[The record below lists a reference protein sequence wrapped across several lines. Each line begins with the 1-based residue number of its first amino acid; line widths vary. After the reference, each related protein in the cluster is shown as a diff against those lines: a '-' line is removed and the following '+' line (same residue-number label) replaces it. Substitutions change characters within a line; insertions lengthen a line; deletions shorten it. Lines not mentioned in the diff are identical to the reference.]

1 MKRTLFAL
9 LVGVFGLPAMAAQ
22 MECMVDTAAYDEWQ
36 VGYCS
41 NFEYTLDNNT
51 NTAIWRI
58 TGTTKPV
65 HSVLWSEKTTGCA
78 SNSLYCSKE
87 IRPYQE
93 HVGKATILYTDG
105 TWEAVEATA
114 SFETGY

>member
-1 MKRTLFAL
+1 MKKTFISLIVGL
-9 LVGVFGLPAMAAQ
+9 LTLPAMAAQ

-36 VGYCS
+36 VGHCP
-41 NFEYTLDNNT
+41 NFEYTMDNNT
-51 NTAIWRI
+51 NTAIWRV

-65 HSVLWSEKTTGCA
+65 SSVLWSETTAGCA

-93 HVGKATILYTDG
+93 HLGKATILYTDG
-105 TWEAVEATA
+105 TWEAVQATA

>member
-1 MKRTLFAL
+1 MKKTLLAL
-9 LVGVFGLPAMAAQ
+9 ITGLVTLPTLAAQ
-22 MECMVDTAAYDEWQ
+22 MECMVDTAALDVWQ
-36 VGYCS
+36 VGDCP

-58 TGTTKPV
+58 TGTTKTV
-65 HSVLWSEKTTGCA
+65 SSVLWSDATAGCA
-78 SNSLYCSKE
+78 SNSQYCSKE
-87 IRPYQE
+87 IRPYRE

-105 TWEAVEATA
+105 TWEAVQATA